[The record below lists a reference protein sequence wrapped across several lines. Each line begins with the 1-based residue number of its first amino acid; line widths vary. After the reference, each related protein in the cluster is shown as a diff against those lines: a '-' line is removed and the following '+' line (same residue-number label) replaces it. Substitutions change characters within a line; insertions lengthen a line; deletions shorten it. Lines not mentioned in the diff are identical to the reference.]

1 MGQSALILATR
12 WAMKIVLW
20 AFLVLLSLVILVTV
34 IGWLL
39 PRDHVATRI
48 GRYGQPPETIWKAI
62 TDVDAMPSWRE
73 GLKSVVHL
81 PDRNGLPAHL
91 EITSD
96 GKIPF
101 ETVEMTPPQK
111 LVTRI
116 ADPKLPFG
124 GTWTF
129 EIAPVADGATLRIT
143 ERGYVT
149 NPFFRFMSRFVFS
162 QTSTMETYLKSLAK
176 KFGEE
181 PRIGE

>member
-1 MGQSALILATR
+1 MKIILWLFVILAGMLILIA
-12 WAMKIVLW
+12 A
-20 AFLVLLSLVILVTV
+20 

-39 PRDHVATRI
+39 PKNHVATRI
-48 GRYGQPPETIWKAI
+48 GHYHQPAKAIWAAI
-62 TDVDAMPSWRE
+62 TDVEAMPSWRE
-73 GLKSVVHL
+73 GLQSVTRL

-91 EITSD
+91 EVTSS
-96 GKIPF
+96 GKLPM
-101 ETVEMTPPQK
+101 ETIELIPPQR

-143 ERGYVT
+143 EHGYVT

>member
-1 MGQSALILATR
+1 M
-12 WAMKIVLW
+12 MKIVLW
-20 AFLVLLSLVILVTV
+20 LFVILAGMLILIAA

-39 PRDHVATRI
+39 PKNHVVTRI
-48 GRYGQPPETIWKAI
+48 GRYHQPAKAIWSAI
-62 TDVDAMPSWRE
+62 TDVEAMPNWRA
-73 GLKSVVHL
+73 GLQSVTRL

-91 EITSD
+91 EITSN

-101 ETVEMTPPQK
+101 ETIEMTAPQK

-129 EIAPVADGATLRIT
+129 EIAPVPDGATLRIT

-149 NPFFRFMSRFVFS
+149 NPLFRFMSKFVFG
-162 QTSTMETYLKSLAK
+162 QTSTMETYLNSLAK
-176 KFGEE
+176 KFGEQ
-181 PRIGE
+181 PQLGE

>member
-1 MGQSALILATR
+1 M
-12 WAMKIVLW
+12 
-20 AFLVLLSLVILVTV
+20 LVLVTV

-48 GRYGQPPETIWKAI
+48 GRYRQPPDAIWKAI
-62 TDVDAMPSWRE
+62 ADVEAMPPWRE
-73 GLKSVVHL
+73 GLKSVQRL
-81 PDRNGLPAHL
+81 PDRNGFPAHI
-91 EITSD
+91 EVTSS
-96 GKIPF
+96 GTIPM
-101 ETVEMTPPQK
+101 ETVEMVPPQK

-129 EIAPVADGATLRIT
+129 EIAPTAEGATLRIT

-149 NPFFRFMSRFVFS
+149 NPFFRFMSRFVFG
-162 QTSTMETYLKSLAK
+162 QTSTMESYLRSLAK

-181 PRIGE
+181 PQIGE

>member
-1 MGQSALILATR
+1 MKWILWPVPVLA
-12 WAMKIVLW
+12 AM
-20 AFLVLLSLVILVTV
+20 LVLVTV

-48 GRYGQPPETIWKAI
+48 GRYRQPPDAIWKAI
-62 TDVDAMPSWRE
+62 ADVEAMPSWRE
-73 GLKSVVHL
+73 GLKSVQRL
-81 PDRNGLPAHL
+81 PDRNGFPAHI
-91 EITSD
+91 EVTSS
-96 GKIPF
+96 GTIPM
-101 ETVEMTPPQK
+101 ETVEMVPPQK

-129 EIAPVADGATLRIT
+129 EIAPTAEGATLRIT

-149 NPFFRFMSRFVFS
+149 NPFFRFMSRFVFG
-162 QTSTMETYLKSLAK
+162 QTSTMESYLRSLAK

-181 PRIGE
+181 PQIGE

>member
-1 MGQSALILATR
+1 MR
-12 WAMKIVLW
+12 IVLW
-20 AFLVLLSLVILVTV
+20 VFLTLGGLLILTTF

-39 PRDHVATRI
+39 PRDHVTTRI
-48 GRYGQPPETIWKAI
+48 GQYRQQPEAIWKAI

-73 GLKSVVHL
+73 GLKSVQHL
-81 PDRNGLPAHL
+81 SDRNGLPVHL

-101 ETVEMTPPQK
+101 EAIEMTPPRR

-129 EIAPVADGATLRIT
+129 EIAPVGDGATLRIT

>member
-1 MGQSALILATR
+1 
-12 WAMKIVLW
+12 
-20 AFLVLLSLVILVTV
+20 
-34 IGWLL
+34 
-39 PRDHVATRI
+39 
-48 GRYGQPPETIWKAI
+48 
-62 TDVDAMPSWRE
+62 
-73 GLKSVVHL
+73 
-81 PDRNGLPAHL
+81 
-91 EITSD
+91 
-96 GKIPF
+96 
-101 ETVEMTPPQK
+101 

-129 EIAPVADGATLRIT
+129 EIAPDSDGATLRIT

-181 PRIGE
+181 PGIGE

>member
-1 MGQSALILATR
+1 
-12 WAMKIVLW
+12 MKIVLW
-20 AFLVLLSLVILVTV
+20 AFQVLLSLVILVTV

-73 GLKSVVHL
+73 RLKSVEHL

-129 EIAPVADGATLRIT
+129 EIAPMADGATLRIT

-162 QTSTMETYLKSLAK
+162 QTSTMETYLKALAK
-176 KFGEE
+176 KVGEE
-181 PRIGE
+181 PRVGE

>member
-1 MGQSALILATR
+1 MRIALWVFLILAG
-12 WAMKIVLW
+12 VP
-20 AFLVLLSLVILVTV
+20 ILITL

-39 PRDHVATRI
+39 PKDHIATRL
-48 GRYGQPPETIWKAI
+48 GRYHEPPEAIWKAI
-62 TDVDAMPSWRE
+62 TDVEAMPGWRE
-73 GLKSVVHL
+73 GLKSVERL
-81 PDRNGLPAHL
+81 PDQNGLPAHL
-91 EITSD
+91 EITSS
-96 GKIPF
+96 GELPM
-101 ETVEMTPPQK
+101 ETLEMTPPQK

-116 ADPKLPFG
+116 ADSNLPFG

-129 EIAPVADGATLRIT
+129 EITPVADGATLRIT

-149 NPFFRFMSRFVFS
+149 NPFFRFLSRFVFR

>member
-1 MGQSALILATR
+1 MR
-12 WAMKIVLW
+12 IVLW
-20 AFLVLLSLVILVTV
+20 ALLALASLVVLIVV
-34 IGWLL
+34 IGALL
-39 PRDHVATRI
+39 PRDHVVTRI
-48 GRYGQPPETIWKAI
+48 GRYHQPPDAIWKAI

-73 GLKSVVHL
+73 GLKSVEHL
-81 PDRNGLPAHL
+81 PDSNGLPAHL
-91 EITSD
+91 EITSN

-116 ADPKLPFG
+116 ANPNLPYG
-124 GTWTF
+124 GTWTY
-129 EIAPVADGATLRIT
+129 EIGPTPEGATLRIT

-149 NPFFRFMSRFVFS
+149 NPFFRFMSKFVFG

>member
-1 MGQSALILATR
+1 
-12 WAMKIVLW
+12 MKIVLW
-20 AFLVLLSLVILVTV
+20 SIVILAGLLILIAA

-39 PRDHVATRI
+39 PKNHVATRI
-48 GRYGQPPETIWKAI
+48 GRYHQPAKAVWASI
-62 TDVDAMPSWRE
+62 TDVEAMPSWRE
-73 GLKSVVHL
+73 GLKSVQRL
-81 PDRNGLPAHL
+81 PDRNGLPAHV
-91 EITSD
+91 EVTSA
-96 GKIPF
+96 GKLPM
-101 ETVEMTPPQK
+101 ETIEMTPPER

-129 EIAPVADGATLRIT
+129 EISPVADGATLRIT
-143 ERGYVT
+143 ERGYVS

-162 QTSTMETYLKSLAK
+162 QTSSMESYLNSLAK

>member
-1 MGQSALILATR
+1 MR
-12 WAMKIVLW
+12 IVLW
-20 AFLVLLSLVILVTV
+20 VLLGIAGLLILVTV

-48 GRYGQPPETIWKAI
+48 GRYRQPPEAIWTAI
-62 TDVDAMPSWRE
+62 TDVDAMPAWRE
-73 GLKSVVHL
+73 GLKSVKHL
-81 PDRNGLPAHL
+81 LDRNGLPAHV
-91 EITSD
+91 EVTSS
-96 GKIPF
+96 GTLPY

-129 EIAPVADGATLRIT
+129 EISPVADGATLRIT

-149 NPFFRFMSRFVFS
+149 NPFFRFMSRTVFS
-162 QTSTMETYLKSLAK
+162 PTSTMETYLKSLARR
-176 KFGEE
+176 F
-181 PRIGE
+181 

>member
-1 MGQSALILATR
+1 
-12 WAMKIVLW
+12 MKIVVW
-20 AFLVLLSLVILVTV
+20 VFLGIVGLLILVTG

-39 PRDHVATRI
+39 PKDHVATRM
-48 GRYGQPPETIWKAI
+48 GRYRQRPEAIWNAI

-73 GLKSVVHL
+73 GLKSVKHL
-81 PDRNGLPAHL
+81 PDRNGLPAHV
-91 EITSD
+91 EVAASGT
-96 GKIPF
+96 IPY

-129 EIAPVADGATLRIT
+129 ELVPVPDGATLRIT

-149 NPFFRFMSRFVFS
+149 NPFFRFMSRTIFS
-162 QTSTMETYLKSLAK
+162 QTATMESYLKSLAR

>member
-1 MGQSALILATR
+1 
-12 WAMKIVLW
+12 MKIVLW
-20 AFLVLLSLVILVTV
+20 VFLILAGVLILITV

-48 GRYGQPPETIWKAI
+48 GRYRQPPEVIWKAI
-62 TDVDAMPSWRE
+62 TDVDAMPSWRD
-73 GLKSVVHL
+73 GLKSVEHL

-91 EITSD
+91 EITTNE
-96 GKIPF
+96 KLPF
-101 ETVEMTPPQK
+101 ETTEMIPLQK

-129 EIAPVADGATLRIT
+129 EIAPDSDGATLRIT

-149 NPFFRFMSRFVFS
+149 
-162 QTSTMETYLKSLAK
+162 
-176 KFGEE
+176 
-181 PRIGE
+181 

>member
-1 MGQSALILATR
+1 MRIIF
-12 WAMKIVLW
+12 WVL
-20 AFLVLLSLVILVTV
+20 LVLASLTVLIAV

-39 PRDHVATRI
+39 PRDHMATRI
-48 GRYGQPPETIWKAI
+48 GRYHQPPEAIWKAI

-73 GLKSVVHL
+73 GLKSVEHS

-91 EITSD
+91 EISRD

-101 ETVEMTPPQK
+101 ETVEMMAPQR

-116 ADPKLPFG
+116 ADSKLPFG

-129 EIAPVADGATLRIT
+129 EIAPTEDGASLRIT

-149 NPFFRFMSRFVFS
+149 NPFFRFMSRFVFI
-162 QTSTMETYLKSLAK
+162 QTSTMEIYLKSLAK

>member
-1 MGQSALILATR
+1 M
-12 WAMKIVLW
+12 
-20 AFLVLLSLVILVTV
+20 LVLVTV

-48 GRYGQPPETIWKAI
+48 GRYRQPPDAIWKAI
-62 TDVDAMPSWRE
+62 ADVEAMPSWRE
-73 GLKSVVHL
+73 GLKSVQRL
-81 PDRNGLPAHL
+81 PDRNGFPAHI
-91 EITSD
+91 EVTSS
-96 GKIPF
+96 GTIPM
-101 ETVEMTPPQK
+101 ETVEMVPPQK

-129 EIAPVADGATLRIT
+129 EIAPTAEGATLRIT

-149 NPFFRFMSRFVFS
+149 NPFFRFMSRFVFG
-162 QTSTMETYLKSLAK
+162 QTSTMESYLRSLAK

-181 PRIGE
+181 PQIGE

>member
-1 MGQSALILATR
+1 
-12 WAMKIVLW
+12 MKIVLW
-20 AFLVLLSLVILVTV
+20 VLLVLVGIPIVICL

-39 PRDHVATRI
+39 PKDHVATRI
-48 GRYGQPPETIWKAI
+48 GRYHQPPEALWKAI
-62 TDVDAMPSWRE
+62 IDVDDMPRWRE
-73 GLKSVVHL
+73 GLQSVQHL
-81 PDRNGLPAHL
+81 PDRNGLPAYV
-91 EITSD
+91 ETTSS
-96 GKIPF
+96 GKIPM
-101 ETVEMTPPQK
+101 ETIEMTAPQK

-129 EIAPVADGATLRIT
+129 EIIPAADGATLRIT

-149 NPFFRFMSRFVFS
+149 NPFFRFMSKFVFG
-162 QTSTMETYLKSLAK
+162 QTSTMESYLKSLAK